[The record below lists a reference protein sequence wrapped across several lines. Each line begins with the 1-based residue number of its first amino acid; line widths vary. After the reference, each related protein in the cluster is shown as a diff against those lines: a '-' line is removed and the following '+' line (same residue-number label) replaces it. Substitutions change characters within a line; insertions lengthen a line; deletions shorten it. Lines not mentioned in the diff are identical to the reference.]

1 MLHIHNNFVFLFHN
15 IIAHIVDNVNSYI
28 RKFSFAFGKVESDE
42 NVNKIV
48 GENSVNLNNF
58 FLHYIFYI
66 DKSAN

>member
-42 NVNKIV
+42 NVNKI
-48 GENSVNLNNF
+48 GGWKFGKLEQIFPTL
-58 FLHYIFYI
+58 YILY
-66 DKSAN
+66 